1 MYFDVLV
8 WSTTF
13 NLGSLLSFSTSKSI
27 YILDLTSIS
36 FILIVLW
43 YEVLYLLPVSSNYQY
58 TNLFYYSHVF
68 ADFMFKIS
76 NKSFSNDRFSFIIC
90 WIIFSIIVLQ
100 PMFDWCIV
108 KLITFIY
115 QYFGLV
121 YNQTCLKKFEIYKS
135 S

>member
-43 YEVLYLLPVSSNYQY
+43 YEVLYLSPVSSNYQY
-58 TNLFYYSHVF
+58 KNLFYYSHVF

-100 PMFDWCIV
+100 PMFDWWIV